1 MSSPR
6 SHIIAQLQQALRR
19 CEGARRAHAGRRTS
33 TGCPELDRL
42 LPEGGLGRGT
52 LVEWLAAASGS
63 GALWLALTAAREAC
77 REYGPLVVID
87 HEGTFYPPAAARA
100 GLAPDELIVVHVS
113 NARDESWALD
123 QALRSAGVGAVLCST
138 RRLSQAAGR
147 RLQLAAETSGG
158 LGLLVRPASVRDE
171 PCWAEAR
178 LLVEPLPAWGAGVS
192 PASTS
197 SSPGQAGRLRHN
209 ASETVTLRRVRVEL
223 LRARGSLTE
232 PIEGRRLELEID
244 DETGFV
250 RVVGRLAATA
260 PRESQPGAAVP
271 HQEPQP
277 RAAGPHQEPRAAV
290 PHRRARA

>member
-1 MSSPR
+1 MSSQR
-6 SHIIAQLQQALRR
+6 SQIVAQLQQALRR
-19 CEGARRAHAGRRTS
+19 WEGASRPPAERRTS

-63 GALWLALTAAREAC
+63 GAFWLALTAAHETC

-87 HEGTFYPPAAARA
+87 SEGSFYPPAAALA
-100 GLAPDELIVVHVS
+100 GIGPDKLIVVQVRE
-113 NARDESWALD
+113 ARDESWALD

-138 RRLSQAAGR
+138 QRLSQRTGR
-147 RLQLAAETSGG
+147 RLQLAAEASGG

-178 LLVEPLPAWGAGVS
+178 LFVEPLPGCGAGVS
-192 PASTS
+192 PADPSNNS
-197 SSPGQAGRLRHN
+197 RQAGRLHHN
-209 ASETVTLRRVRVEL
+209 TSETLTLRRVRVEL

-244 DETGFV
+244 DETGLV
-250 RVVGRLAATA
+250 RVAGRLAAAA
-260 PRESQPGAAVP
+260 PPEELQPHPSTQSAA
-271 HQEPQP
+271 
-277 RAAGPHQEPRAAV
+277 RR
-290 PHRRARA
+290 RRARA

>member
-1 MSSPR
+1 MPSPR
-6 SHIIAQLQQALRR
+6 SQIIAQLQQALRQ
-19 CEGARRAHAGRRTS
+19 CEGARRPHAGRRTS

-63 GALWLALTAAREAC
+63 GALWLALIAAREAC

-87 HEGTFYPPAAARA
+87 REGTFYPPAAARA
-100 GLAPDELIVVHVS
+100 GFGPEELIVVRVG

-158 LGLLVRPASVRDE
+158 LGLLVRPAAVRDE

-178 LLVEPLPAWGAGVS
+178 LLVEPLAGEHCGAVVS
-192 PASTS
+192 AANVSD
-197 SSPGQAGRLRHN
+197 SPLQARRLRHN

-232 PIEGRRLELEID
+232 QIEGRRLELEID

-250 RVVGRLAATA
+250 RVAGRLATAA
-260 PRESQPGAAVP
+260 PRESQPRAAVP
-271 HQEPQP
+271 QESQ
-277 RAAGPHQEPRAAV
+277 PRAAV

>member
-1 MSSPR
+1 MSQR
-6 SHIIAQLQQALRR
+6 SQIIAQLQQALRR
-19 CEGARRAHAGRRTS
+19 CEGARRPQAGRRTS
-33 TGCPELDRL
+33 TGCLELDRL

-52 LVEWLAAASGS
+52 LVEWLAAALGS

-87 HEGTFYPPAAARA
+87 GEGTFYPPAAARA
-100 GLAPDELIVVHVS
+100 GLAPEELIVVHVG

-178 LLVEPLPAWGAGVS
+178 LLVEPLAGEHCGAAVS
-192 PASTS
+192 ASNVS
-197 SSPGQAGRLRHN
+197 GSPWQARHLRHN

-232 PIEGRRLELEID
+232 QIEGRRLELEID

-250 RVVGRLAATA
+250 RVAGRLAATA
-260 PRESQPGAAVP
+260 PRESQPRAAGP
-271 HQEPQP
+271 HQAP
-277 RAAGPHQEPRAAV
+277 RAAGPH
-290 PHRRARA
+290 RRARA